1 MKFEKMCGLLGI
13 FFSFPYVVCNVL
25 FQCAVTC
32 GHGYQMRAVRCVLGD
47 YGDTVDDRE
56 CNAAARPRDSQ
67 VKTKCMSKILWGFI
81 CIGYRWSNY
90 HWPKEKKVCLIL
102 IKLFIFTKCAY
113 VFQLIK
119 YFQICNLLQQA
130 KTFWNVQ

>member
-1 MKFEKMCGLLGI
+1 MWLAGYHY
-13 FFSFPYVVCNVL
+13 FFSLCLCMYCVYFV

-67 VKTKCMSKILWGFI
+67 VKKKEEKIYLGI
-81 CIGYRWSNY
+81 NRY
-90 HWPKEKKVCLIL
+90 
-102 IKLFIFTKCAY
+102 
-113 VFQLIK
+113 
-119 YFQICNLLQQA
+119 
-130 KTFWNVQ
+130 

>member
-1 MKFEKMCGLLGI
+1 MVIWASLFLFLVFMYMLCI
-13 FFSFPYVVCNVL
+13 MFV

-67 VKTKCMSKILWGFI
+67 VKK
-81 CIGYRWSNY
+81 R
-90 HWPKEKKVCLIL
+90 
-102 IKLFIFTKCAY
+102 
-113 VFQLIK
+113 Q
-119 YFQICNLLQQA
+119 
-130 KTFWNVQ
+130 